1 MFNMNKKG
9 QIAIEILV
17 VLSILVIGGIFVGV
31 YYIQGIGQNQQNS
44 STTNSTLDS
53 LVDNFTDPF
62 DIPDEPDVP
71 LNKVAAPIAIPS
83 EGEYPVGTPITLVS
97 QTDGAIIRYALNS
110 SDVNESSP
118 IFPNDFYLTED
129 VQISAIA
136 YKTGME
142 PSSKVKF
149 TYTVDTTSTLEFTNI
164 KIDDGA
170 IPTGVVANAPFTLKV
185 VAEATVPS
193 VRVSRVII
201 QKNGMDT
208 DACKFLG
215 VGAMGKEITCID
227 GICTDLG
234 YLTNPEIA
242 DTSYSNNF
250 KFSCNEPGTYSF
262 TFTGVLKTDS
272 AEYSHMTSSEAITIA
287 PPIPNTI
294 VAEIISPQDG
304 LYYKDKPLILSSNII
319 GAEKEDLF
327 CNWYATNK
335 DTSASIALG
344 DSCDLLYDLSNS
356 ADFEIDKTYE
366 INLFVS
372 EKEGTLYA
380 NASPKVITIVDV
392 DSVSS
397 KLVFDPASGQEAN
410 KYFTTT
416 YYSREI
422 AEFENGAYFRV
433 GVADDSCNF
442 ELSRATPEMLVVI
455 DSDEVSQV
463 FYKYKFK
470 SICSTPGVKE
480 ILLELYN
487 SDGFGTRQIIEADT
501 ISANYEIFDEEVTVF
516 TDFYFYFPQGPNIP
530 SIEEFFD
537 DGIQVKGKDPHKD
550 VLYFLPPADQ
560 TVPNPDIEI
569 PQGKSFYIY
578 SYVDSDPSYY
588 MAGQETC
595 SIQFVPTNGNTQT
608 KIQTFNQPCNSYR
621 FYQPTLEGYYSAKF
635 SVITPRGE
643 TVVKSK
649 IVRFVPNPIAFAPSQ
664 DFGNLYYT
672 GIDFPLNIRL
682 INPTFTPVTMTYG
695 LYVSSIDDPAGGYIN
710 NDGTSASFA
719 APEVFDPMDGY
730 TEIVSGGSFTC
741 SAPYLNCHT
750 TIPGTYHDQHGVYK
764 IKITASDLYS
774 HSIDTWYSFRTSVPP
789 EGAEIRTATGKTPTE
804 RKLTGVLYRHETIG
818 GISRKIYNIGER
830 CQWTING
837 LSINATACDLYYDFG
852 TGGTKVIDVVVYEN
866 YSGLSPVSKTATK
879 NVLIEYVPNA
889 YNITVDTDY
898 IEMGDDV
905 QFKANYVYPA
915 STGLNEVLAENCSEW
930 KVDDVIMPGTADCT
944 YNHYFTSPG
953 EYELVATV
961 YFAGA
966 ATEVSKTVY
975 VYGTQVVDDL
985 GEIARCTHYYHGP
998 SPGDPWGGCNI
1009 YQLEI
1014 QYNDLLINTLL
1025 EGNLDYIV
1033 EFRNTSGQPLP
1044 IAAGYSSSGT
1054 SAIVQNA
1061 VGQKRFSIFD
1071 YIELDLRLNNS
1082 ISYSNPIRFD
1092 LFIQNESDPYYGRR
1106 SGTIDCLQ
1114 IYNCP

>member
-1 MFNMNKKG
+1 
-9 QIAIEILV
+9 
-17 VLSILVIGGIFVGV
+17 
-31 YYIQGIGQNQQNS
+31 
-44 STTNSTLDS
+44 
-53 LVDNFTDPF
+53 
-62 DIPDEPDVP
+62 
-71 LNKVAAPIAIPS
+71 
-83 EGEYPVGTPITLVS
+83 
-97 QTDGAIIRYALNS
+97 AIIRYTTDMS
-110 SDVNESSP
+110 TPDESSP
-118 IFPNDFYLTED
+118 IYTNEIP
-129 VQISAIA
+129 ISEGLSIQAIA

-149 TYTVDTTSTLEFTNI
+149 NYSIDYGGTLEFTDI

-185 VAEATVPS
+185 IAEATVPS

-215 VGAMGKEITCID
+215 VGAVGKDITCIA

-242 DTSYSNNF
+242 GTSYFNNF
-250 KFSCNEPGTYSF
+250 KFSCSEPGTYSF
-262 TFTGVLKTDS
+262 VFKGVLKTDS
-272 AEYSHMTSSEAITIA
+272 AEYSHMTSSQPIVIA
-287 PPIPNTI
+287 PPTPNTI

-327 CNWYATNK
+327 CNWYATSK
-335 DTSASIALG
+335 ESQASLFLSDKC
-344 DSCDLLYDLSNS
+344 DSLYDLSS
-356 ADFEIDKTYE
+356 GDLELDKSYE

-372 EKEGTLYA
+372 EKEGELSA
-380 NASPKVITIVDV
+380 AASPKIITIVNV
-392 DSVSS
+392 DSTSS
-397 KLVFDPASGQEAN
+397 YLKFDPASGQEAN
-410 KYFTTT
+410 KYFITT

-422 AEFENGAYFRV
+422 AEFENGAYFNV
-433 GVADDSCNF
+433 SVPGDNSCNF
-442 ELSRATPEMLVVI
+442 ELSRAVPEMLVII
-455 DSDEVSQV
+455 DSDDVSQV

-470 SICSTPGVKE
+470 SICSTSGVKN

-537 DGIQVKGKDPHKD
+537 DEIQVKGKDLYKD

-569 PQGKSFYIY
+569 PQGKGFSIY

-649 IVRFVPNPIAFAPSQ
+649 IVRFVPNPIAFAPMQ

-695 LYVSSIDDPAGGYIN
+695 LYVSSIDDPTSGYIN
-710 NDGTSASFA
+710 NDGTNLNFA

-730 TEIVSGGSFTC
+730 KEIVSGGSFTC
-741 SAPYLNCHT
+741 SAPYLNCNT
-750 TIPGTYHDQHGVYK
+750 TIPGTHHDQHGVYK
-764 IKITASDLYS
+764 IKITASDPYG
-774 HSIDTWYSFRTSVPP
+774 HSIDTWYGFRTSVPP
-789 EGAEIRTATGKTPTE
+789 EGAEIRTSTGKSPTE
-804 RKLTGVLYRHETIG
+804 LKLTGVLYRHETIG

-837 LSINATACDLYYDFG
+837 VSINATACDLYYEFG
-852 TGGTKVIDVVVYEN
+852 TSGNKIINVIVYEN
-866 YSGLSPVSKTATK
+866 YSGLSPVSKTAIK
-879 NVLIEYVPNA
+879 NVFIEYVPNA

-905 QFKANYVYPA
+905 QFKANYLYPA
-915 STGLNEVLAENCSEW
+915 YSGINEEVLAEYCGDW
-930 KVDDVIMPGTADCT
+930 KVDGVIMPGTEDCT
-944 YNHYFTSPG
+944 YNHYFSSPG
-953 EYELVATV
+953 EYELVAIV
-961 YFAGA
+961 YFNGA

-975 VYGTQVVDDL
+975 VYGT
-985 GEIARCTHYYHGP
+985 
-998 SPGDPWGGCNI
+998 
-1009 YQLEI
+1009 
-1014 QYNDLLINTLL
+1014 
-1025 EGNLDYIV
+1025 
-1033 EFRNTSGQPLP
+1033 
-1044 IAAGYSSSGT
+1044 
-1054 SAIVQNA
+1054 
-1061 VGQKRFSIFD
+1061 
-1071 YIELDLRLNNS
+1071 
-1082 ISYSNPIRFD
+1082 
-1092 LFIQNESDPYYGRR
+1092 
-1106 SGTIDCLQ
+1106 
-1114 IYNCP
+1114 